1 MIRLVAAKQKI
12 GIPANNEIALV
23 LKSKRSFKMG
33 INGLITTRPAR
44 IFNEAKKMGVP
55 VFSLFFIFDL
65 SSFGEN

>member
-23 LKSKRSFKMG
+23 LKSKRTFKMG
-33 INGLITTRPAR
+33 ISGLMTTSPAR

-55 VFSLFFIFDL
+55 VFSLFFISELTGFC
-65 SSFGEN
+65 EK

>member
-55 VFSLFFIFDL
+55 VLSLFFIFDL